1 MCLEQ
6 RGNSCVKSCSE
17 VKMKTKDF
25 GNMEAAGDLEES
37 VLRSNILL
45 KYWSSFKSEKV
56 EKICITS
63 KL

>member
-1 MCLEQ
+1 
-6 RGNSCVKSCSE
+6 
-17 VKMKTKDF
+17 MKTTGF